1 MKKLLAS
8 GAAALLALG
17 GLVATAAPASAHTPR
32 VTADCAGLE
41 VRLTQYSDKA
51 NSVVVK
57 VDGKVVKDESFKRSW
72 STSYAFPDT
81 SVGHSW
87 ELSVK
92 ASDGK
97 QFDFSDDG
105 ATPPCAGAPTPKPGK
120 EVGLYVYKKNDA
132 AKPASWTNSGTQT
145 LVASKPGTEWYT
157 TFPTVLPAE
166 VCGEGWAVQQDR
178 VKQNGS
184 FEWPATITPPTSAL
198 GGVLIDSKHHD
209 LGDLIEVP
217 ACAVEP
223 APLTPSRPTKP
234 APETPAKP
242 VTPVVPTVG
251 DVCTPAG
258 RTVDAPQDTSEITYE
273 RAGDTIVARPAAG
286 YELAAAEGYVLAED
300 GTSATFAIDQD
311 AAECALIPGDI
322 GAVCEA
328 DTPYLGYEVFLPEGY
343 VADSDRPLTIT
354 FLHPGDGEDYTV
366 EGLPLDGTLLWPG
379 ASAGEPRAWPGWE
392 RQADGTYTETDG
404 NYAWTRAGVE
414 VHFEVNPGYSTTVSY
429 PAATAACANPRILAA
444 TGPLDGPATP
454 VSAEAQGGPSLAATG
469 ATAGAAAFLAVL
481 LVGGGAGIVW
491 ARRRANA

>member
-32 VTADCAGLE
+32 VTATCTGLE
-41 VRLTQYSDKA
+41 VKLTQYSDGA

-87 ELSVK
+87 ELAVK

-97 QFDFSDDG
+97 RFDFSDDG
-105 ATPPCAGAPTPKPGK
+105 TTDACAGTSKPDK
-120 EVGLYVYKKNDA
+120 ETGLYVYKKNDP
-132 AKPASWTNSGTQT
+132 AKPASWGNSGPQT
-145 LVASKPGTEWYT
+145 LVHHKPGTEWYT
-157 TFPTVLPAE
+157 TFPTDLPTE
-166 VCGEGWAVQQDR
+166 VCGDGWAVQQDR
-178 VKQNGS
+178 VRQNGT
-184 FEWPATITPPTSAL
+184 FVWPGTITPPTSAL
-198 GGVLIDSKHHD
+198 GSALIDSKHHD
-209 LGDLIEVP
+209 LADLITVP
-217 ACAVEP
+217 ACDEEP
-223 APLTPSRPTKP
+223 NPPRPSKP

-242 VTPVVPTVG
+242 VSPVAPTVG

-258 RTVDAPQDTSEITYE
+258 RTVDAPQSTAEITYE
-273 RAGDTIVARPAAG
+273 HVGDTIVARPAAG
-286 YELAAAEGYVLAED
+286 YALTATEGYALAAD

-311 AAECALIPGDI
+311 AAECALTPGEI

-343 VADSDRPLTIT
+343 VADSDRPLSIT

-414 VHFEVNPGYSTTVSY
+414 VLFEVNPGYSTTVSY
-429 PAATAACANPRILAA
+429 PAATASCANPRILAA
-444 TGPLDGPATP
+444 TGPLDGPATTATP
-454 VSAEAQGGPSLAATG
+454 VSTEAQGGPSLAATG